1 MPRYVAL
8 LRAVNLGS
16 YQQVSMSALTQL
28 LAELGFD
35 EPRTVLQS
43 GNIVFGAPRR
53 STLQLE
59 RTLATGVERRLTV
72 ATDFFVRTAPEWRDV
87 VASNP
92 FAKEAEVDPSR
103 LVVVIMR
110 DEPATELV
118 RNLQMAITGS
128 ETTHVQGRHAYIV
141 YPDGIGRS
149 RLTTALIEKKLGTR
163 ATGRNW
169 STVLKLE
176 ALLAK

>member
-8 LRAVNLGS
+8 LRAVNLGP
-16 YQQVSMSALTQL
+16 YQQVSMAALTQL
-28 LAELGFD
+28 LGELGFV

-53 STLQLE
+53 STSQLE
-59 RTLATGVERRLTV
+59 RTLATAMERRLAV

-92 FAKEAEVDPSR
+92 FAKEAEIDPSR
-103 LVVVIMR
+103 LVLMIMR
-110 DEPATELV
+110 DEPAIETA

-128 ETTHVQGRHAYIV
+128 ETMHVQGRHAYIV
-141 YPDGIGRS
+141 YPNGIGRS
-149 RLTTALIEKKLGTR
+149 RLTTALIEKRL
-163 ATGRNW
+163 
-169 STVLKLE
+169 
-176 ALLAK
+176 

>member
-16 YQQVSMSALTQL
+16 YQQVSMAALTQL
-28 LAELGFD
+28 LTELGFD
-35 EPRTVLQS
+35 EPRTLLQS
-43 GNIVFGAPRR
+43 GNIVFGAHRR
-53 STLQLE
+53 STAQLE
-59 RTLATGVERRLTV
+59 RTLATEMERRLAV

-87 VASNP
+87 VAGNP
-92 FAKEAEVDPSR
+92 FLKEAELDPSH
-103 LVVVIMR
+103 LVLTVLK
-110 DEPATELV
+110 DEPATELA
-118 RNLQMAITGS
+118 RNLQTAITGS
-128 ETTHVQGRHAYIV
+128 ERTHVQGRHAYIV

-149 RLTTALIEKKLGTR
+149 RLTTALIEKRLGTR

-169 STVLKLE
+169 NTVLKLE